1 VRTLP
6 GLRLHQLLLALP
18 PTMSWDDT
26 KQAVEIKK
34 AIGAVRGSSQPISQ
48 KLVKDVE
55 ALAIKHAKVCG
66 VCYS

>member
-1 VRTLP
+1 
-6 GLRLHQLLLALP
+6 
-18 PTMSWDDT
+18 
-26 KQAVEIKK
+26 
-34 AIGAVRGSSQPISQ
+34 VRGSSQPISQ

>member
-1 VRTLP
+1 
-6 GLRLHQLLLALP
+6 
-18 PTMSWDDT
+18 MSWDDT